1 MLPATR
7 LISASTCPR
16 RDGAPIHWHP
26 AEVRERQK
34 IMRDALGE
42 TVINS
47 DPAAYYLWLGM
58 PETWRAD
65 DFAARAQE
73 AGVRV
78 LPSGTFATGRGSAL
92 PAVRVCLGSPPT
104 QAHVGRG
111 AEILASVYR
120 EAGAVQSPVF

>member
-1 MLPATR
+1 M
-7 LISASTCPR
+7 
-16 RDGAPIHWHP
+16 
-26 AEVRERQK
+26 
-34 IMRDALGE
+34 GE

-47 DPAAYYLWLGM
+47 DPAAYYLWLRM

-73 AGVRV
+73 AGARF
-78 LPSGTFATGRGSAL
+78 LPSGTFATGRGSLL
-92 PAVRVCLGSPPT
+92 PAVTVCLGAPPT
-104 QAHVGRG
+104 QAHVARG